1 MILENFYIY
10 YILFICDIF
19 MLSFILRF
27 QKIFIAIFFLFV
39 RTFLCLVTYNSLY
52 KIQNKLFWPSTH
64 KPIFK
69 KKSILSKE
77 FFFDLAEDQVPA

>member
-52 KIQNKLFWPSTH
+52 KIQNKLLPSTH